1 MYTEM
6 LAITEPSVEC
16 RGHENIDSVSHAV
29 NLLNSGLFIST
40 YTIIAI
46 GVTLTQILHMHAV
59 PELAA
64 VLVLGM
70 HRFLLSDDIF
80 P

>member
-1 MYTEM
+1 MWSIY
-6 LAITEPSVEC
+6 

-29 NLLNSGLFIST
+29 NFLNSGLFIST
-40 YTIIAI
+40 YTIAI
-46 GVTLTQILHMHAV
+46 GITLTQILHMHAV

-70 HRFLLSDDIF
+70 HRFLLSDDIS
-80 P
+80 PY